1 MAGPL
6 PPQHCQVLLL
16 LWERCMS
23 VMVSVLQVSIPLWR
37 NISSGSSSAGRNQTS
52 EWVKKHFHSL
62 CHSWSQNVFLTYSSP
77 VVFYGLWKREWKVTK
92 SMQSV
97 LHPVCVCAAV
107 WRLTGGAQ
115 GGFDEGFRSGGYWL
129 DWPGLF
135 GCQLFQTHSS
145 LVKHVLHR

>member
-52 EWVKKHFHSL
+52 EWVKKTFPLTLSQL
-62 CHSWSQNVFLTYSSP
+62 ISECVSDIFFSWSVLWTVEERMKSVKKHAECVTSNLRLCCCVKADRGSS
-77 VVFYGLWKREWKVTK
+77 GGIW
-92 SMQSV
+92 
-97 LHPVCVCAAV
+97 
-107 WRLTGGAQ
+107 WRLQVWGLLAGLAW
-115 GGFDEGFRSGGYWL
+115 SVWL
-129 DWPGLF
+129 LTFSDSLF
-135 GCQLFQTHSS
+135 SCQTCPA
-145 LVKHVLHR
+145 